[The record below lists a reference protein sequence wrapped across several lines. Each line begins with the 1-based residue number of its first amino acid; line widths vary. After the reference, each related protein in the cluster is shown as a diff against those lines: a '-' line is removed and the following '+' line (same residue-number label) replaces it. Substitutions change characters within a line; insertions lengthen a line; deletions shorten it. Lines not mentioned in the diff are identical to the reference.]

1 MRECMKE
8 LYNLLLCHTEC
19 IWVNTIE
26 EKEFIDDLNEM
37 LTIYAKGLFENYS
50 LNVWSCTSGVVSYQI
65 ANNTYPR
72 YNDADYMAI
81 ATEPPA
87 LFKHIYT
94 KIESNKL
101 NSDKNIWVLR
111 ELSPLFSNPKTARM
125 IRDFKESLKSYD
137 GYNPII
143 VVDSSSSIPSN
154 LTHLFKVFDYEL
166 PNKKDL
172 TDVIT
177 TFNTIFAKSRDKFP
191 EYESLNE
198 KSIQEVV
205 NSCIGLTLRE
215 TKDALF
221 NSVKRENYIKAN
233 YVTKVKVE
241 NIRKQGI
248 IDYKIPELTFDDLGG
263 ISTIKEYLKQQ
274 AKAFSKEAR
283 QFGVAKPKGVM
294 LVGIPGSGKTA
305 IAEAF
310 ANYMK
315 VPFIELEA
323 SKIMSRLVGE
333 SERNIAH
340 ALNIVRKSAPCV
352 LLIDEAEKLLGGV
365 ISSNQVDSGITA
377 RIFQQILRFMNDD
390 SGVYVMMTSNDV
402 SQLPPELTRAGRL
415 DSQWYFGLPSATDK
429 KQILKLYLKK
439 AKQDMTDLLLND
451 VVTSHMQDF
460 TAAEVKQAVQNAM
473 RIAYFKDHKKVTKED
488 LVEGTKE
495 VIPVAT
501 SSREWITALETWC
514 KGRARNVSETKKES
528 ESKKRD
534 KDDVFFN
541 FNY

>member
-37 LTIYAKGLFENYS
+37 LTIYAKDSFENYS

-72 YNDADYMAI
+72 YNERDYEPT
-81 ATEPPA
+81 ATEPPI
-87 LFKHIYT
+87 LFRHIYS
-94 KIESNKL
+94 KIESDSI

-125 IRDFKESLKSYD
+125 IRDFKESLQRSS

-172 TDVIT
+172 TETIT
-177 TFNTIFAKSRDKFP
+177 MFNTIFAKSKDKFP
-191 EYESLNE
+191 SYESINE
-198 KSIQEVV
+198 EEIARIV
-205 NSCIGLTLRE
+205 NSCIGLTMRE

-221 NSVKRENYIKAN
+221 NSVKRKNYISSD
-233 YVTKVKVE
+233 YVTKTKIE

-248 IDYKIPELTFDDLGG
+248 INYKIPELTFDDLGG
-263 ISTIKEYLKQQ
+263 IHTVKEYLKQQ
-274 AKAFSKEAR
+274 AKAFSKEA
-283 QFGVAKPKGVM
+283 QEFGVAKPKGVM
-294 LVGIPGSGKTA
+294 LIGIPGSGKTA

-310 ANYMK
+310 ANYMN

-340 ALNIVRKSAPCV
+340 ALEIVKKSAPCV
-352 LLIDEAEKLLGGV
+352 LLVDEAEKLLGG
-365 ISSNQVDSGITA
+365 
-377 RIFQQILRFMNDD
+377 
-390 SGVYVMMTSNDV
+390 
-402 SQLPPELTRAGRL
+402 
-415 DSQWYFGLPSATDK
+415 K
-429 KQILKLYLKK
+429 
-439 AKQDMTDLLLND
+439 
-451 VVTSHMQDF
+451 
-460 TAAEVKQAVQNAM
+460 
-473 RIAYFKDHKKVTKED
+473 
-488 LVEGTKE
+488 
-495 VIPVAT
+495 
-501 SSREWITALETWC
+501 
-514 KGRARNVSETKKES
+514 
-528 ESKKRD
+528 
-534 KDDVFFN
+534 
-541 FNY
+541 